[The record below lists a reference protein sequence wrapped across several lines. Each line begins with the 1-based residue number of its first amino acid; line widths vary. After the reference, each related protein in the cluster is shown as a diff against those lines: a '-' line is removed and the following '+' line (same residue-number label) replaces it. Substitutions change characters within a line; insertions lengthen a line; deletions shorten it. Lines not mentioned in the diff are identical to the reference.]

1 MVDIN
6 SDNRIDFR
14 AAVNFFA
21 ERKVCLQPQR
31 LHIRLPNAKEV
42 LDAGLLHFLGCNYMW
57 QPEYDKV
64 ADWLT
69 DNKGLGLFC
78 MGNCGRGKTII
89 CLQILPCIIQHY
101 FHKVFSICLAREMN
115 RHYTEVM
122 RNHLLVID
130 DIGREEPY
138 QEYGNRFNVFP
149 DFVDDCERKGK
160 FLITNTNCTKEQL
173 AEKYGKDPLVWDK
186 NVAEFIRLK
195 NDPEYYNDPVCKHGY
210 LRGSETFAY
219 VSEIMKRYEYYQK
232 KAK

>member
-42 LDAGLLHFLGCNYMW
+42 LDAGLRHFLGRNYMW

-78 MGNCGRGKTII
+78 MGNCGRGKTTI
-89 CLQILPCIIQHY
+89 
-101 FHKVFSICLAREMN
+101 
-115 RHYTEVM
+115 
-122 RNHLLVID
+122 
-130 DIGREEPY
+130 
-138 QEYGNRFNVFP
+138 
-149 DFVDDCERKGK
+149 
-160 FLITNTNCTKEQL
+160 
-173 AEKYGKDPLVWDK
+173 
-186 NVAEFIRLK
+186 
-195 NDPEYYNDPVCKHGY
+195 VCKYFPALYSTIFTKYSPSVWH
-210 LRGSETFAY
+210 
-219 VSEIMKRYEYYQK
+219 
-232 KAK
+232 AK

>member
-42 LDAGLLHFLGCNYMW
+42 LDAGLRHFLGCNYMW

-64 ADWLT
+64 VDWLT

-78 MGNCGRGKTII
+78 MGNCGRGKTTI

-122 RNHLLVID
+122 RSHLLVID
-130 DIGREEPY
+130 DIGREEPI
-138 QEYGNRFNVFP
+138 RRTLVNVKWLIISYLTFLFCKNWRNFGVLIVTLCIITFF
-149 DFVDDCERKGK
+149 FVMM
-160 FLITNTNCTKEQL
+160 IVHQL
-173 AEKYGKDPLVWDK
+173 KV
-186 NVAEFIRLK
+186 
-195 NDPEYYNDPVCKHGY
+195 
-210 LRGSETFAY
+210 
-219 VSEIMKRYEYYQK
+219 
-232 KAK
+232 